1 VGIIQCIQVPEEV
14 RWNGLSLAAADT
26 REQTELKTVSFFK
39 YSCGRQEWFKWRTNI
54 TWLNYRIQSTT
65 RQIFEQSRVYLLKT
79 SSCLIYNYIVGY
91 LRSMRYSF
99 LKSCAYRVI
108 KSKSRVEVVPS
119 IKQDEVNAAMIIAT
133 TAVLTQPLKTI
144 WLELFVRVGREI
156 TK

>member
-1 VGIIQCIQVPEEV
+1 
-14 RWNGLSLAAADT
+14 
-26 REQTELKTVSFFK
+26 
-39 YSCGRQEWFKWRTNI
+39 
-54 TWLNYRIQSTT
+54 
-65 RQIFEQSRVYLLKT
+65 
-79 SSCLIYNYIVGY
+79 
-91 LRSMRYSF
+91 MRYSF